1 MKYLITESQINN
13 VIERFL
19 RKKFPEVVNV
29 NFKKKKVMLA
39 STRET
44 KEVNVIAILIDP
56 YNLLTSDNF
65 TNIARYSLQD
75 IKQEIYDSLER
86 YFKIDWRQY
95 GSDSHVEVYSI
106 DLK

>member
-19 RKKFPEVVNV
+19 YKKFPEVVNV

-39 STRET
+39 STKET

-56 YNLLTSDNF
+56 YNLLTSNDF
-65 TNIARYSLQD
+65 TNIVQYSLSD
-75 IKQEIYDSLER
+75 IKKEISDSLEK

-95 GSDSHVEVYSI
+95 GSDWHVEVYSI
-106 DLK
+106 GLK